1 MNRSGQSSYDLY
13 GSVQI
18 RVCGHDGL
26 SNDRNYAVPMRSLVW
41 LIMAAGM
48 AASCAPDSGSL
59 SGHVR
64 DLSGAP
70 IRDSVVTIHFGLGQD
85 APVRTD
91 DDGHFMAAWSHGNWF
106 ENVVA

>member
-1 MNRSGQSSYDLY
+1 
-13 GSVQI
+13 
-18 RVCGHDGL
+18 
-26 SNDRNYAVPMRSLVW
+26 MRSLVW
-41 LIMAAGM
+41 LIMAAGT
-48 AASCAPDSGSL
+48 AASCALDSGSA

-106 ENVVA
+106 ESIVAVASAPGYAKVRSGIGTGRWSCEFRLTKE